1 MEGTRA
7 RGGSRLCRSN
17 CTTCLT
23 RGGAPMSHLEKEKSL
38 GAHQTRDYVS
48 TWSLP
53 CPRQT
58 GALAGQQEGS
68 YELLK
73 SCLN

>member
-23 RGGAPMSHLEKEKSL
+23 RGGAPMSHLEKEKSP
-38 GAHQTRDYVS
+38 GGHQTRDYVV
-48 TWSLP
+48 TWSLSLP
-53 CPRQT
+53 EANR
-58 GALAGQQEGS
+58 GIGRAARR
-68 YELLK
+68 LL
-73 SCLN
+73 